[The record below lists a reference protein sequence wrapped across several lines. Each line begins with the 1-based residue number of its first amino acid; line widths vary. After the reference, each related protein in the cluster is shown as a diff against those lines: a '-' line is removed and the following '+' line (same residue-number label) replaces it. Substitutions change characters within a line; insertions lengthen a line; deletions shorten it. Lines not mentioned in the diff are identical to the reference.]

1 MGLMSKRKGRLGE
14 QEVCTILRQLLGDI
28 AAFER
33 NSMQAHNVEGM
44 SKKDILTN
52 LPLAI
57 EVKRTEA
64 RTYKAF
70 LEQARSQAMGGELP
84 VLFHRSNGEPWK
96 VVLELTPAE
105 FAHLIRAYVAFT
117 KAGRPGLKVLD
128 YKAVAAAIEHEES
141 DDATE

>member
-14 QEVCTILRQLLGDI
+14 QEVCTILRQLLGDV

-33 NSMQAHNVEGM
+33 NSMQAHNNGM

-64 RTYKAF
+64 KTYRQF
-70 LEQARSQAMGGELP
+70 LDQARNQAVDPELP

-96 VVLELTPAE
+96 VVMELSPTE
-105 FAHLIRAYVAFT
+105 FAHLIRAWLHFM
-117 KAGRPGLKVLD
+117 KSGKPGLKGLD
-128 YKAVAAAIEHEES
+128 YNKVLAAIESEES
-141 DDATE
+141 NAAE